1 MAFLEGAH
9 KWGFPWIPQN
19 GRFVMENLI
28 YMGNVGVPHFRK
40 LTWLEYVIVWLHYC
54 TPQESSHPS
63 SVVTTVLDVLLII
76 MIENDSTNR
85 G

>member
-1 MAFLEGAH
+1 MKMPKSLEDSPLLFDDEKYTQIIAMAFLEGAH

-40 LTWLEYVIVWLHYC
+40 LTWLEL
-54 TPQESSHPS
+54 
-63 SVVTTVLDVLLII
+63 
-76 MIENDSTNR
+76 
-85 G
+85 

>member
-1 MAFLEGAH
+1 MDFED
-9 KWGFPWIPQN
+9 P
-19 GRFVMENLI
+19 
-28 YMGNVGVPHFRK
+28 GVK
-40 LTWLEYVIVWLHYC
+40 LGLVIIRLEYVIVWLHYC